1 MKANNQ
7 ISTRSAAQE
16 GKISF
21 SAAIT
26 SKSMQD
32 MILKSVPDSKAAARL
47 TGTLISVVNSNE
59 QLRQCE
65 ATSIVSAA
73 LRGEGMGLI
82 LGHGYY
88 VVPFGKMATFILGY
102 KGMIGL
108 AMATGYYA
116 DIDCIDVREGELHGI
131 NRRTCKPEVDFST
144 YSTLEER
151 AEHNVIGYYA
161 YFELKDG
168 TFRYEYWSV
177 DKILRHADHYS
188 KAFSLKS
195 YQDMVSGNLSAQDVE
210 RLRRGSP
217 WYDVGGGQDN
227 MFRKTVLRQL
237 LNSGYA
243 PLSNEVRSILRNDTD
258 DPIIPAVDAQVD
270 ASTGEVIET
279 TGVVMNEQPEQATE
293 PETEEAPQK
302 PTEATT
308 SDFNQTAAP
317 VRNAAKKSASPRRRA
332 AEAEESDDAFQQAF
346 FGE

>member
-1 MKANNQ
+1 MKPNNQ
-7 ISTRSAAQE
+7 MTARQTGNKE
-16 GKISF
+16 ISF

-32 MILKSVPDSKAAARL
+32 MIAKSCADSKAAARL
-47 TGTLISVVNSNE
+47 TGTLISVVNSSE

-116 DIDCIDVREGELHGI
+116 DIDCIDVRDGELRGI
-131 NRRTCKPEVDFST
+131 NRRTCKPEIDFST
-144 YSTLEER
+144 YQSLEER
-151 AEHNVIGYYA
+151 AEHHVVGYYA

-168 TFRYEYWSV
+168 TFRYEFWPV
-177 DKILRHADHYS
+177 DKLLRHADHYS
-188 KAFSLKS
+188 KAFSLKT
-195 YQDMVSGNLSAQDVE
+195 YQKLRNGELSPQEVDK
-210 RLRRGSP
+210 LRHSSP
-217 WYDVGGGQDN
+217 WYDVGGGQEN

-243 PLSNEVRSILRNDTD
+243 PLSNEVRSILRADAD
-258 DPIIPAVDAQVD
+258 DPVIPADVDIPVNTD
-270 ASTGEVIET
+270 TGEVIESSA
-279 TGVVMNEQPEQATE
+279 VVVDAE
-293 PETEEAPQK
+293 PEPAPEEEAPQS
-302 PTEATT
+302 PAE
-308 SDFNQTAAP
+308 AP
-317 VRNAAKKSASPRRRA
+317 VGDFPAEGTPTPPKGGNRQRKASRRA
-332 AEAEESDDAFQQAF
+332 AKAPSESDFQDSF
-346 FGE
+346 FN